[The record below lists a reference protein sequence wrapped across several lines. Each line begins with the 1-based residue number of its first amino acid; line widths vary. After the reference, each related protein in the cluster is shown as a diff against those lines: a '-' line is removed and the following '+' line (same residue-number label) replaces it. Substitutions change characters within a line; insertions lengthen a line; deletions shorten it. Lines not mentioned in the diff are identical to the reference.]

1 MNKKWMKVVFPF
13 VAVAVGVAGMTAIG
27 ATKGDGDKKA
37 PVDIRPVIKVESVF
51 AQNYQVQISS
61 FGEVEPLERT
71 HLAAQVSGEVIHW
84 HENFVPGG
92 LIARGEV
99 LFSIEKDTY
108 EAALMK
114 AQADLSLAEAA
125 LIEEQARA
133 AVAESEAKTAPKAK
147 VTDLY
152 LRKPQLLSARAALK
166 SSQAQLKIAQRDLDN
181 CEVRAP
187 YDALVVA
194 RNLGKGQYVS
204 RGAEVGELYNIEYA
218 EVTFPIAGFDTTFLP
233 ERVAGLAARVT
244 VKGATQVYREALIT
258 RDLGIVDSAT
268 RMSHLV
274 ARIPDPYSLK
284 SDLPPIKFG
293 SYAKVGF
300 TGKTLEDVYRLP
312 QELVTN
318 QKVWIVDPAQ
328 RLEPRNVR
336 VVREEGE
343 FFLIRGDLMDDDKVV
358 TTLPEYPQN
367 GMAVKLAVTDGDLKP
382 LSDQPGN
389 KTAEQKAANR

>member
-37 PVDIRPVIKVESVF
+37 SVDIRPVIKVEPVF

-114 AQADLSLAEAA
+114 AQADLSLAEAT
-125 LIEEQARA
+125 LIEEKARA
-133 AVAESEAKTAPKAK
+133 AVAESEAKTVPKAK

-194 RNLGKGQYVS
+194 RNLGKGQYAS

-218 EVTFPIAGFDTTFLP
+218 EVTFPIAGFDTAFLP

-244 VKGATQVYREALIT
+244 VKGATQVYREALIA

-318 QKVWIVDPAQ
+318 QKVWIVDPTQ

-367 GMAVKLAVTDGDLKP
+367 GMEVKLAVADGDLKP
-382 LSDQPGN
+382 LSDQPSN

>member
-1 MNKKWMKVVFPF
+1 MNKRLMKVFFPF
-13 VAVAVGVAGMTAIG
+13 VAVAVGVAGMMAIG
-27 ATKGDGDKKA
+27 ATNSDDEKKE
-37 PVDIRPVIKVESVF
+37 PVDTRPTVRVESAV
-51 AQNYQVQISS
+51 AQNYSVQLSS
-61 FGEVEPLERT
+61 FGELEPLERT
-71 HLAAQVSGEVIHW
+71 RLAAQVSGEVTHW
-84 HENFVPGG
+84 HEKFVPGG

-166 SSQAQLKIAQRDLDN
+166 SSQAQLKLAQRDLDN

-204 RGAEVGELYNIEYA
+204 QGSEVGELYNIEYA
-218 EVTFPIAGFDTTFLP
+218 EVTFPVAGFDTAFLP
-233 ERVAGLAARVT
+233 ERVAGLPAQVT
-244 VKGATQVYREALIT
+244 VKGATQVYREAFIA

-274 ARIPDPYSLK
+274 ARISDPYSLN

-293 SYAKVGF
+293 RYVEVNLM
-300 TGKTLEDVYRLP
+300 GKTLKNVYRLP

-318 QKVWIVDPAQ
+318 QKIWIVGPEQ
-328 RLEPRNVR
+328 RLESRNVT
-336 VVREEGE
+336 VLREEGE
-343 FFLIRGDLMDDDKVV
+343 FFLIRGALNNDDKVV

-367 GMAVKLAVTDGDLKP
+367 GMEVKLAIVDEELEP
-382 LSDQPGN
+382 LNHQADTN
-389 KTAEQKAANR
+389 TAEQKATNR